1 MKNNIITINNIKY
14 KVVEDYG
21 NCIDISEIETLLTD
35 YFEAYDYICGDYS
48 YDKLRLK
55 GFNDKTNKNFNS
67 INDINSYKR
76 YIEELC
82 PYRGKHF
89 LLKKVN
95 K

>member
-1 MKNNIITINNIKY
+1 MKNDIIMINNIKY

-35 YFEAYDYICGDYS
+35 YFEVYDYICGDYS

-55 GFNDKTNKNFNS
+55 GFNDKTNKNFNNV
-67 INDINSYKR
+67 NDINSYKR

-82 PYRGKHF
+82 AYRGKHF